1 MEPYKILIASTKEQK
16 RYTFETCATT
26 LGELMTE
33 MDARGINYIGQ
44 DFTEGLTK
52 TKLADRN
59 AVLPTPSR
67 TINYGGQ
74 EYSCVMLLTN
84 TTKNISSGAF
94 DQTRKDAYGI
104 IKMRGLQDAVKE
116 RFGRNF
122 TQVGTDDLWTFIYE
136 RNVSNREL
144 PNDADYDVD
153 DVDVEEEKEDA
164 YEAPKATHP
173 DFVEWVYLGI
183 KSSTK
188 AKILDAADV
197 AVLAD
202 LLGELAKR
210 LELETELTDEDIDEM
225 LKSI

>member
-16 RYTFETCATT
+16 RYSFETCATT

-74 EYSCVMLLTN
+74 EYSRVMLLTN

-94 DQTRKDAYGI
+94 DQSRKEAYNI
-104 IKMRGLQDAVKE
+104 IKDRGLQDAVKE

-122 TQVGTDDLWTFIYE
+122 TQVGTEDLWTFIYE
-136 RNVSNREL
+136 RNVSNHGS
-144 PNDADYDVD
+144 DYDID
-153 DVDVEEEKEDA
+153 AEDVEETEEEEKNT

-188 AKILDAADV
+188 AGILDAADV
-197 AVLAD
+197 AILSD
-202 LLGELAKR
+202 LLGELAAR
-210 LELETELTDEDIDEM
+210 LELEKELTDEDIDAM
-225 LKSI
+225 LKSV